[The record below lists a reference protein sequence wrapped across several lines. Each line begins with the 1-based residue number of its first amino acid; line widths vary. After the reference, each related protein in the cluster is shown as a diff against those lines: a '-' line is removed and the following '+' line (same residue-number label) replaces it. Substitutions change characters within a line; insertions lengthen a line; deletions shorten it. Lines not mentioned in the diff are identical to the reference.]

1 MEQDWCFLVK
11 ERRPLWEE
19 CKEPQREWHKN
30 RLESRERR
38 SIISEPVRF
47 DMAKT
52 VGSWMFE
59 LGT

>member
-30 RLESRERR
+30 RLDSRERR

-52 VGSWMFE
+52 VGS
-59 LGT
+59 